1 MTLGPILFQS
11 SACWSRAVDF
21 PANIGPVMTR
31 SFPVGAA
38 ADIGEVEK
46 VPKGGQQVGVE
57 GPVEVAGKLQLVEG
71 AAGGVDRGRDEEG
84 RELWPVVKPPAVNEV
99 EAIGGAGVKL
109 SCLGKVS

>member
-1 MTLGPILFQS
+1 MM
-11 SACWSRAVDF
+11 C
-21 PANIGPVMTR
+21 

-71 AAGGVDRGRDEEG
+71 DAGEADGCWDGKG
-84 RELWPVVKPPAVNEV
+84 REF
-99 EAIGGAGVKL
+99 
-109 SCLGKVS
+109 